1 MNKPLIEKL
10 KQVKDVLVKL
20 MSVKLAQATLD
31 DGVTVFEAES
41 FEVGFSVGIVQ
52 EEGIVPV
59 PAGHYTMADG
69 SMLVVE
75 QEGIISC
82 FTPATAEPAKPVTP
96 DTTQQAAAPKK
107 VVETVSKESFFEANE
122 LLTQAIELQ
131 AQEIAELRQLL
142 SETPAAKKTVVNP
155 EVKLSE
161 IPYEK
166 MTNFEKLKF
175 NKLNK

>member
-20 MSVKLAQATLD
+20 MSVKLAQATLN

-59 PAGHYTMADG
+59 PVGTYTMSDG
-69 SMLVVE
+69 SVLVVE
-75 QEGIISC
+75 QEGIIAS
-82 FTPATAEPAKPVTP
+82 FTPAEPVTP
-96 DTTQQAAAPKK
+96 ATTQQSTAPKK

-131 AQEIAELRQLL
+131 QIEINELRQLL
-142 SETPAAKKTVVNP
+142 SDTPAAKKTVVNP

-161 IPYEK
+161 MTAYEK
-166 MTNFEKLKF
+166 FRHKNFK
-175 NKLNK
+175 NK

>member
-59 PAGHYTMADG
+59 PAGTYTMSDG
-69 SMLVVE
+69 SVLVVE
-75 QEGIISC
+75 QEGIIAS
-82 FTPATAEPAKPVTP
+82 FTPASTEPVEAAKP

-122 LLTQAIELQ
+122 LLTQAIEFQ
-131 AQEIAELRQLL
+131 ALKIADLRQLL

-161 IPYEK
+161 MTAYEK
-166 MTNFEKLKF
+166 FRYKNFK
-175 NKLNK
+175 NK